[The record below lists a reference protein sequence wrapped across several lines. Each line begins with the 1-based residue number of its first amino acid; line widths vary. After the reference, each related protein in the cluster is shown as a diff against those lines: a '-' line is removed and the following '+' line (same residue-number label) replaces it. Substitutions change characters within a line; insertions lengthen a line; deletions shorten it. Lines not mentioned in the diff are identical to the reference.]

1 MTTMTDRPAAP
12 PQPCTVVGCPDTC
25 VDPAHVV
32 NVAPAATFAYPVPL
46 CPQHRQRIEGGAAW
60 FAEERPGDREQRGVD
75 VVMGDELAER
85 GIAVAGAEGVT
96 WRRGGFSPQ
105 LDPRRNFGVLAVE
118 GRVYGSGERV
128 QLDLAL
134 TPDVVARL
142 RALVRLYPEAEDP
155 R

>member
-1 MTTMTDRPAAP
+1 
-12 PQPCTVVGCPDTC
+12 VGCRHACIDS
-25 VDPAHVV
+25 AHAV
-32 NVAPAATFAYPVPL
+32 NVAPAATFPYPVPL
-46 CPQHRQRIEGGAAW
+46 CPQHWQLIEEGAAW
-60 FAEERPGDREQRGVD
+60 FAEERPGDRERRGVD

-85 GIAVAGAEGVT
+85 GVAVADADGVT

-118 GRVYGSGERV
+118 GRIYGSDEQV

-134 TPDVVARL
+134 TPRVVARL
-142 RALVRLYPEAEDP
+142 RTLVQLYPEAEDG